1 MFVFGRNGT
10 PFCVPAC
17 LYYAPP
23 LCKTQAVRR
32 LIIALLW
39 FKHSMTL
46 TLHLEKCP
54 VNASVK
60 ASKQSARTSILIQ
73 DLPPYCYLQ
82 KQNTTYLGGVH
93 VSQGIISGADEKT

>member
-17 LYYAPP
+17 FYYAPP

-32 LIIALLW
+32 LIVALLW
-39 FKHSMTL
+39 FRHSMTL

-73 DLPPYCYLQ
+73 DLPLLLFT
-82 KQNTTYLGGVH
+82 KAKHHRLGGAD
-93 VSQGIISGADEKT
+93 VSRGIISGADEKT